1 MGEQHMPDRPAL
13 LFVCTGNICRSPMA
27 EGAFRA
33 AASRIGLEA
42 DADSAGL
49 GGWHVGD
56 PPDSRAR
63 AVARRGGVD
72 IDGLRARQVGAADFG
87 RFDLILALDR
97 GHLRALERMRPAGA
111 RAALSLLLDHAPGR
125 EGGEVADPYY
135 GDLADF
141 EQVWAEVT
149 EAARHLA
156 AAFSRPR

>member
-1 MGEQHMPDRPAL
+1 MSARPAL

-33 AASRIGLEA
+33 AAARIGLEA

-56 PPDSRAR
+56 PPDRRAR

-72 IDGLRARQVGAADFG
+72 IDGLRARQVTAEDFR
-87 RFDLILALDR
+87 RFDRIIALDG
-97 GHLRALERMRPAGA
+97 GHLRGLERMRPSGAG
-111 RAALSLLLDHAPGR
+111 AALSLLLDHVPGR

-135 GDLADF
+135 GDIADF

-149 EAARHLA
+149 EATERLA
-156 AAFSRPR
+156 ADLAATR